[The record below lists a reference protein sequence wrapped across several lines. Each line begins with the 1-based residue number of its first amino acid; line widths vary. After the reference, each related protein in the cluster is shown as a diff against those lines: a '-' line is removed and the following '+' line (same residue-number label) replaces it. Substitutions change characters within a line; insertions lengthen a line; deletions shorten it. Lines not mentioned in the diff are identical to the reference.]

1 MSNHPIITA
10 QRALLA
16 ERESQERA
24 NRNLRVAVAVAIAL
38 ALLAGFF
45 AQLEAQLEATSLE
58 NQETWVLK

>member
-1 MSNHPIITA
+1 MSNHPIIAA

-16 ERESQERA
+16 EREAQERV
-24 NRNLRVAVAVAIAL
+24 NRNVMVAVAVAIAL

-45 AQLEAQLEATSLE
+45 AQLEAQLEAATLE